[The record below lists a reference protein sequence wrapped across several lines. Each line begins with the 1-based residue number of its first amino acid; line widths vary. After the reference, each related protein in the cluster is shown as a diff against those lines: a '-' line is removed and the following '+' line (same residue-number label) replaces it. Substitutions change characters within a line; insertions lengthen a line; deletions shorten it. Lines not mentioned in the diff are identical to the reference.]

1 MEERI
6 YFSLH
11 LSGHSPPREVRAG
24 HQEGRNWLVP
34 HGLLSLLSYTL
45 QDYLPCSGTSH
56 SG

>member
-6 YFSLH
+6 YFSLY

-24 HQEGRNWLVP
+24 PQEGRNWLVP
-34 HGLLSLLSYTL
+34 HSLFSLLSYIQ
-45 QDYLPCSGTSH
+45 QDYLPWDGTSH